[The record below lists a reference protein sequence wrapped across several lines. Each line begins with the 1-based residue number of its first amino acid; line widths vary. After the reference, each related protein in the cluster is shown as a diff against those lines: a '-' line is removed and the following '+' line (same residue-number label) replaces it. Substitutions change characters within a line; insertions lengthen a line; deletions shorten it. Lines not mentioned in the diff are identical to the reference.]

1 MLVKCDG
8 RETLVHVANSGRIA
22 ELLRPDNLMLIAP
35 APGPNRK
42 TAYDLA
48 LVRIGDIFVSAD
60 ARLPNPLVQEAIE
73 GGSLRDFTGYD
84 TLRREVTLGHSRL
97 DFLLTG
103 TSGKCYLEVKSVTL
117 VENGVALFPDAPTE
131 RGRKHLQSLIA
142 ARKDGNRAAV
152 VFVVQRPDADSF
164 SPYKEADRDFW
175 RTLRRASRAGVEV
188 HAYRCRVSRQEVEI
202 DAPIPVEL

>member
-1 MLVKCDG
+1 M
-8 RETLVHVANSGRIA
+8 
-22 ELLRPDNLMLIAP
+22 IAP